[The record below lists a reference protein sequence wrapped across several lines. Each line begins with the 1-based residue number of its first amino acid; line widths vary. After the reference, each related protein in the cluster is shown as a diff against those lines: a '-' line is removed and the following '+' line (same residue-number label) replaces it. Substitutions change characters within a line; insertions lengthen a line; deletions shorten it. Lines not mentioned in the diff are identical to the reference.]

1 VIERRVVTGRE
12 WRWVLTVSLVAL
24 AVTCVPY
31 LLGWSLETPD
41 RVFGGCIFLLEDAYS
56 YLAKMRQGAEGA
68 WLFHIAYTPEPHR
81 GTLFFP
87 FHLLLGK
94 VAALLPAGTLA
105 ARMVWVYHGA
115 RVVFGLILLVTVYRF
130 LAACTER
137 VPVRRLAWLMVT
149 FGGGLGWL
157 LVALGQPNWLGSTPL
172 DFYLPE
178 GFTFL
183 ILYGFPHIALSRTLL
198 LWGILFLLRAWE
210 EHPKSKVGSPHPAS
224 RTTHPA
230 PRFTFHASRFTH
242 YVFRIPYYASRLPGL
257 KWAVLAGLT
266 WLLMALIVPFYVA
279 VAWAVTGAAW
289 VALGLRRRRVLFREG
304 MLAGVAAL
312 APVPVVAYSV
322 WAFTTDPVYATWAA
336 QNQILSPHPF
346 HYLAAYGIPLLL
358 AAFAVRDAWG
368 RERLGWLAL
377 AWVGVVPVL
386 VYLPFNL
393 QRRLV
398 EGVQVPL
405 SLLAAWGAE
414 RLWRSGRRRLVAGL
428 LVAMLPTALFLLAG
442 SSAWVCTRPWPIFR
456 DVDEIAALDWLDG
469 RFQPNDVIL
478 ATHDT
483 GAYFPVRVGGR
494 AFLGHGLETV
504 DVAEKERL
512 VARFFGA
519 TADDAWRQRLLT
531 QYGIDYVFWGPQ
543 ERRLGPFD
551 PHTAPYL
558 RLAYEAEGYAI
569 FEVQP

>member
-1 VIERRVVTGRE
+1 
-12 WRWVLTVSLVAL
+12 
-24 AVTCVPY
+24 VP
-31 LLGWSLETPD
+31 
-41 RVFGGCIFLLEDAYS
+41 
-56 YLAKMRQGAEGA
+56 
-68 WLFHIAYTPEPHR
+68 
-81 GTLFFP
+81 
-87 FHLLLGK
+87 
-94 VAALLPAGTLA
+94 
-105 ARMVWVYHGA
+105 
-115 RVVFGLILLVTVYRF
+115 
-130 LAACTER
+130 
-137 VPVRRLAWLMVT
+137 
-149 FGGGLGWL
+149 
-157 LVALGQPNWLGSTPL
+157 
-172 DFYLPE
+172 
-178 GFTFL
+178 
-183 ILYGFPHIALSRTLL
+183 
-198 LWGILFLLRAWE
+198 
-210 EHPKSKVGSPHPAS
+210 
-224 RTTHPA
+224 
-230 PRFTFHASRFTH
+230 
-242 YVFRIPYYASRLPGL
+242 
-257 KWAVLAGLT
+257 
-266 WLLMALIVPFYVA
+266 
-279 VAWAVTGAAW
+279 
-289 VALGLRRRRVLFREG
+289 FREG

-312 APVPVVAYSV
+312 VPVPVVAYSA

-358 AAFAVRDAWG
+358 AAFAVREAWG

-405 SLLAAWGAE
+405 SLLAAWGAM
-414 RLWRSGRRRLVAGL
+414 RLYRLGRRWLVAGL
-428 LVAMLPTALFLLAG
+428 LAAMLPTALVLLVG

-456 DVDEIAALDWLDG
+456 DADEIAALDWLDG

-478 ATHDT
+478 AAHDT

-504 DVAEKERL
+504 DAAEKERL

-543 ERRLGPFD
+543 EQRLGPFD

-558 RLAYEAEGYAI
+558 GLAYEAEGYAI